1 VIAGAAPVAADLTP
15 RLAGYRVKGEL
26 NSSGMTLVYLAEDV
40 RLARRVAVKVLRRPI
55 AFDERHRRRFL
66 RECLIAANLDHPR
79 IVPVYAAGE
88 TEELVG
94 APYYVM
100 PYLPGGDLQNM
111 LDVHGP
117 LSLDLTVTVVAQLAE
132 ALDYVHARGLVHRDV
147 KPKNV
152 LVDTTTGTRC
162 YLSDFGIAT
171 GVDERPHTGPF
182 AGSLGFSP
190 PEQVGGQVVDRRAD
204 VHALGCLLYVCL
216 TGVEPHGP
224 RRSVLALRPDLPT
237 GLDLMIRKAM
247 APRPADR
254 HHTCGRLADAL
265 REIGARYG

>member
-1 VIAGAAPVAADLTP
+1 MIAGAALTP
-15 RLAGYRVKGEL
+15 TLAGYQVKGEL
-26 NSSGMTLVYLAEDV
+26 NSSGMNLVYLAEDV
-40 RLARRVAVKVLRRPI
+40 RLGRRVAVKVLRRPM
-55 AFDERHRRRFL
+55 AFDERHRRKFL

-88 TEELVG
+88 ADDV
-94 APYYVM
+94 PYFVM

-111 LDVHGP
+111 VDVHGP
-117 LSLDLTVTVVAQLAE
+117 LPLDLTITVVTQLAE

-152 LVDTTTGTRC
+152 LVDTTSGTRC

-171 GVDERPHTGPF
+171 GVDERPGARPF

-190 PEQVGGQVVDRRAD
+190 PEQVGGQVVDGRAD
-204 VHALGCLLYVCL
+204 VYALGCLLYVCL
-216 TGVEPHGP
+216 TGMEPHGP
-224 RRSVLALRPDLPT
+224 RRSVLALRPDLPSS
-237 GLDLMIRKAM
+237 LDAVIRKAM

-254 HHTCGRLADAL
+254 HRTSGRLSEAL
-265 REIGARYG
+265 RQIR

>member
-1 VIAGAAPVAADLTP
+1 MIAGATPVDLTP
-15 RLAGYRVKGEL
+15 RLAGYQVKGEL
-26 NSSGMTLVYLAEDV
+26 NSSGMNLVYLAEDV
-40 RLARRVAVKVLRRPI
+40 RLGRRVAVKVLRRTVP
-55 AFDERHRRRFL
+55 FDERRRFL

-88 TEELVG
+88 ADD
-94 APYYVM
+94 APYFVM

-117 LSLDLTVTVVAQLAE
+117 LSLDLTITVVTQLAE

-152 LVDTTTGTRC
+152 LVDTTAGTRC

-171 GVDERPHTGPF
+171 GMDERPGARPF

-190 PEQVGGQVVDRRAD
+190 PEQVSGQVVDCRAD
-204 VHALGCLLYVCL
+204 VYALGCLLYVCL
-216 TGVEPHGP
+216 TGMEPHGP
-224 RRSVLALRPDLPT
+224 RRSVLAVRPDLPSS
-237 GLDLMIRKAM
+237 LEAIVRKAM

-254 HHTCGRLADAL
+254 HRTSGRLSEAL
-265 REIGARYG
+265 RQIR